1 MMKRYLRHLL
11 WLLPL
16 AVLALYLLD
25 RYVWLTPEEGVR
37 RFIAG
42 GEKAVESMSV
52 LRCDPYL
59 DRDFMTGSGMS
70 RGTFL
75 YYARTQFAH
84 LEDLRV
90 DVEWEELTIAEDREH
105 AEVVLDVGLAGRD
118 SEGSEWRALAEG
130 GRRFLVTM
138 RLRKRDGDWKVH
150 FAEW

>member
-1 MMKRYLRHLL
+1 MKRYLRQLL

-25 RYVWLTPEEGVR
+25 RYVWLTAEEEIR

-42 GEKAVESMSV
+42 GEKAAESMSI

-59 DRDFMTGSGMS
+59 DREFKSADGMS
-70 RGTFL
+70 REMFL

-90 DVEWEELTIAEDREH
+90 DVEWEELSIAEDEQE
-105 AEVVLDVGLAGRD
+105 AEAVLDVGILGRHA
-118 SEGSEWRALAEG
+118 EGTEWQALSEG
-130 GRRFLVTM
+130 GRRLLVTLQ
-138 RLRKRDGDWKVH
+138 LRKQDGDWKVY